1 VVGESIRTLLARAPL
16 PIREVLDLG
25 VQMADGLAA
34 AHQAGIVHR
43 DFKPENVMVTPEG
56 RVKILDF
63 GLALVGTRDAEGARA
78 GDVTLTNAGL
88 IVGTV
93 PYMSPEQ
100 ARGAPVDY
108 RTDQFSLGLTLYEML
123 TGRRAFQAETAPQT
137 LAAILEDE
145 PEPIAKRNPRVPAP
159 LRWAIERCLA
169 KDPRQRYESTT
180 DLARDL
186 RTLRDRVTEV
196 ASVTDLTPAIVPR
209 RRWRA
214 AAIILMA
221 VAMTG
226 AAGVMVGR
234 VSDGA
239 GAQLDRY
246 RFTPFATDAGYQ
258 ASPAWSPDGKTLA
271 YVAAVD
277 GVLQVFTKAVGS
289 PLRLQVD
296 ALSLRL
302 PRSILGSGRHA
313 PLLRVARARSRRA
326 LVDIRRRWR
335 AGVRH
340 GKRVPRRAVARW
352 EEPRSSAL
360 LRQ

>member
-1 VVGESIRTLLARAPL
+1 
-16 PIREVLDLG
+16 
-25 VQMADGLAA
+25 MADGLAA

-289 PLRLQVD
+289 PLRLQVTHSRFD
-296 ALSLRL
+296 CREVFWGADGTRLYYVSLARDRDGLWSISAVGGEPEFVMENVSRAALS
-302 PRSILGSGRHA
+302 PDGRN
-313 PLLRVARARSRRA
+313 L
-326 LVDIRRRWR
+326 
-335 AGVRH
+335 
-340 GKRVPRRAVARW
+340 
-352 EEPRSSAL
+352 AL
-360 LRQ
+360 LRSSDNELRRCVLAVGVVAP